1 MSKHT
6 VLFEL
11 GCEELPPKSL
21 KKLRDALQ
29 AETVKGLKDAGLAFD
44 SIEAYA
50 APRRLALKILNV
62 DGAQADTQKRFD
74 GPAKQAAFDA
84 EGNPTKALEGFMRGQ
99 GITVDQ
105 VTTFQAGKVEKVC
118 YLKDVKGQSLD
129 VLLPQILQA
138 ALDNLPIAK
147 RMRSAASRTEF
158 VRPVKWVVLLKDN
171 DVIDATIQD
180 HKAGNVTFGHRFHA
194 PEAITLTHADEYL
207 SKLKAAYVVA
217 SFEERQAIIDGQV
230 KALADEVN
238 AIAIVPADLR
248 DEVTAL
254 VEWPVALRASFEE
267 RFLAVPQEA
276 LITTMQDNQKYFCL
290 VNSDNKLQPYFIT
303 VSNIESKDPTQIIE
317 GNEKVV
323 RPRLSDAEF
332 FFLQD
337 QKQPLAS
344 RKEKL
349 ANMVFQAE
357 LGTLWNKSE
366 RIAKLAVALA
376 PITGANASDA
386 EKAALLAKC
395 DLTSELVGEFPELQ
409 GIAGTYYARLE
420 GENDEVAESLGEQY
434 LPKFAGDVLPK
445 TKTGTTIALA
455 DRLDTL
461 VGIFTIGQIPSGSKD
476 PFALRRS
483 AIGILRLI
491 IENELD
497 FDLKEILTIAY
508 KLVTDDISRVTGKS
522 VTTQMTSDNST
533 IQKVQDVIDFLDGRY
548 RAKYEDQGVAVDVIQ
563 AVQALSPKS
572 PLDFDKR
579 VNAVNHFRTLPEA
592 AALASANKRVANIL
606 AKEAAPTG
614 SVIEA
619 NLVEDAEKALFAEL
633 AKITP
638 VVEPLFAAKD
648 YTAALS
654 ALAAL
659 RAPVDAFFDGVMVMA
674 DDAELK
680 ANRLRMLAQLR
691 DLFTKVADISVLQ
704 H

>member
-21 KKLRDALQ
+21 KTLRDALK
-29 AETVKGLKDAGLAFD
+29 AETEKGLKDAGLNFAT
-44 SIEAYA
+44 IEAYA
-50 APRRLALKILNV
+50 APRRLALKIV
-62 DGAQADTQKRFD
+62 DVDAAQADTQKRFD
-74 GPAKQAAFDA
+74 GPAVQAAYDA
-84 EGNPTKALEGFMRGQ
+84 EGKPTKALEGFMRGQ

-105 VTTFQAGKVEKVC
+105 VSTFQAGKVEKVC

-129 VLLPQILQA
+129 QLLPQILQN

-158 VRPVKWVVLLKDN
+158 VRPVKWVVLLKD
-171 DVIDATIQD
+171 DQVVDATIQD
-180 HKAGNVTFGHRFHA
+180 HKAGNVTYGHRFHA
-194 PEAITLTHADEYL
+194 PEAITLANADAYL
-207 SKLKAAYVVA
+207 DALRKAYVIA
-217 SFEERQAIIDGQV
+217 NFEERQAIIDGQV

-238 AIAIVPADLR
+238 ATAIVPNDLR
-248 DEVTAL
+248 DEVTSL

-276 LITTMQDNQKYFCL
+276 LITSMQDNQKYFCL
-290 VNSDNKLQPYFIT
+290 VNAEGKLQPYFIT
-303 VSNIESKDPTQIIE
+303 VSNIESKDPQQIIE

-337 QKQPLAS
+337 QKKPLAS
-344 RKEKL
+344 RSEKL

-376 PITGANASDA
+376 PITGAKVEDA

-420 GENDEVAESLGEQY
+420 GENDEVAEALGEQY

-461 VGIFTIGQIPSGSKD
+461 TGIFGIGQAPTGSKD

-483 AIGILRLI
+483 AIGILRLVTENNLDVS
-491 IENELD
+491 IEALIKLALAAYGD
-497 FDLKEILTIAY
+497 VLKDHDKTLADA
-508 KLVTDDISRVTGKS
+508 VA
-522 VTTQMTSDNST
+522 
-533 IQKVQDVIDFLDGRY
+533 FLEGRY

-579 VNAVNHFRTLPEA
+579 VNAVNHFRNLPEA
-592 AALASANKRVANIL
+592 AALAAANKRVANIL
-606 AKEAAPTG
+606 AKEATPEGA
-614 SVIEA
+614 VVEA
-619 NLVEDAEKALFAEL
+619 NLVEEAEKALFAEL

-638 VVEPLFAAKD
+638 VVEPLLAAKD
-648 YTAALS
+648 YTEALS
-654 ALAAL
+654 KLAAL
-659 RAPVDAFFDGVMVMA
+659 RAPIDAFFDGVMVMA
-674 DDAELK
+674 EDAELK
-680 ANRLRMLAQLR
+680 ANRLRLLAQLR
-691 DLFTKVADISVLQ
+691 GLFTSVADISVLQ

>member
-21 KKLRDALQ
+21 KTLRDALQ
-29 AETVKGLKDAGLAFD
+29 AETVKGLKDADLAFD

-50 APRRLALKILNV
+50 APRRLALKIVNV

-84 EGNPTKALEGFMRGQ
+84 EGKPTKALEGFMRGQ

-105 VTTFQAGKVEKVC
+105 VSTFQAGKVEKVC

-129 VLLPQILQA
+129 VLLPQILQT

-171 DVIDATIQD
+171 DVVDATIQD
-180 HKAGNVTFGHRFHA
+180 HKASNVTFGHRFHA
-194 PEAITLTHADEYL
+194 PEAITLANADDYL
-207 SKLKAAYVVA
+207 PKLKAAHVVA
-217 SFEERQAIIDGQV
+217 SFEERQALIDSQV

-238 AIAIVPADLR
+238 AIAIVPSDLR

-290 VNSDNKLQPYFIT
+290 VNADNKLQPYFIT

-344 RKEKL
+344 RQEKL

-376 PITGANASDA
+376 PITGANPADA

-420 GENDEVAESLGEQY
+420 GENDEVSEALGEQY

-461 VGIFTIGQIPSGSKD
+461 TGIFGIGQAPTGSKD

-483 AIGILRLI
+483 AIGILRLVTENNLDVS
-491 IENELD
+491 IEELIKLALAAYGD
-497 FDLKEILTIAY
+497 VLKNHAKTLADA
-508 KLVTDDISRVTGKS
+508 VA
-522 VTTQMTSDNST
+522 
-533 IQKVQDVIDFLDGRY
+533 FLEGRY

-579 VNAVNHFRTLPEA
+579 VNAVNHFRDLPEA
-592 AALASANKRVANIL
+592 AALAAANKRVANIL

-614 SVIEA
+614 EIVESK
-619 NLVEDAEKALFAEL
+619 LVEDAEKALYTEIQNL
-633 AKITP
+633 LP
-638 VVEPLFAAKD
+638 VVQPLLAAKD
-648 YTAALS
+648 YTEALS
-654 ALAAL
+654 KLAAL
-659 RAPVDAFFDGVMVMA
+659 RAPIDAFFDNVMVMA
-674 DDAELK
+674 EDAELK
-680 ANRLRMLAQLR
+680 ANRLRILAQLR
-691 DLFTKVADISVLQ
+691 GLFTAVADISVLQ

>member
-21 KKLRDALQ
+21 KTLRDALQ

-50 APRRLALKILNV
+50 APRRLALKIVNV

-74 GPAKQAAFDA
+74 GPAVQAAYDA
-84 EGNPTKALEGFMRGQ
+84 EGKPTKALEGFMRGQ
-99 GITVDQ
+99 GISIDQ
-105 VTTFQAGKVEKVC
+105 VSTFQAGKVEKVC

-129 VLLPQILQA
+129 VLLPQILQT
-138 ALDNLPIAK
+138 ALDHLPVAK

-158 VRPVKWVVLLKDN
+158 VRPVKWVVLLKD
-171 DVIDATIQD
+171 DQVIDATIQD
-180 HKAGNVTFGHRFHA
+180 HTAGNVTYGHRFHA
-194 PEAITLTHADEYL
+194 PDAITLVNADAYL
-207 SKLKAAYVVA
+207 DALRAAKVVA
-217 SFEERQAIIDGQV
+217 SFEERQAIIDQQV

-248 DEVTAL
+248 DEVTSL

-290 VNSDNKLQPYFIT
+290 VNSDHKLQPYFIT
-303 VSNIESKDPTQIIE
+303 VSNIESKDPKQIIE

-344 RKEKL
+344 RSEKL
-349 ANMVFQAE
+349 ANMVFQAQ
-357 LGTLWNKSE
+357 LGTLWDKTV
-366 RIAKLAVALA
+366 RIAMLAVELTKFTSAQVA
-376 PITGANASDA
+376 DA
-386 EKAALLAKC
+386 ERAAMLSKC

-420 GENDEVAESLGEQY
+420 GENDEVAEALGEQY

-461 VGIFTIGQIPSGSKD
+461 VGIFGIGQAPTGSKD

-491 IENELD
+491 IENNLD
-497 FDLKEILTIAY
+497 VTIEALVNSALHAY
-508 KLVTDDISRVTGKS
+508 GALITDPNKTR
-522 VTTQMTSDNST
+522 SDA
-533 IQKVQDVIDFLDGRY
+533 VAFLEGRY
-548 RAKYEDQGVAVDVIQ
+548 RAKYEDQGVQVDVIQ
-563 AVQALSPKS
+563 AVQAMSPAS

-579 VNAVNHFRTLPEA
+579 VNAVNHFRNLPEA
-592 AALASANKRVANIL
+592 AALAAANKRVANIL
-606 AKEAAPTG
+606 AKEAAPEG
-614 SVIEA
+614 LVVEA
-619 NLVEDAEKALFAEL
+619 SLIEDAEKALFAEL

-674 DDAELK
+674 DDSELK
-680 ANRLRMLAQLR
+680 ANRLRLLAQLR

>member
-1 MSKHT
+1 MSQHT

-21 KKLRDALQ
+21 KNLRDALQ
-29 AETVKGLKDAGLAFD
+29 AETVKGLKDAGLAFAEV
-44 SIEAYA
+44 IAYA
-50 APRRLALKILNV
+50 APRRLALKIIDV
-62 DGAQADTQKRFD
+62 DAAQADTQKRFD
-74 GPAKQAAFDA
+74 GPAVQAAYDA
-84 EGNPTKALEGFMRGQ
+84 EGQPTKALEGFMRGQ

-105 VTTFQAGKVEKVC
+105 VSRFQAGKVEKVC

-129 VLLPQILQA
+129 VLLPQILQT

-158 VRPVKWVVLLKDN
+158 VRPVKWVVLLKD
-171 DVIDATIQD
+171 DQVIDASIQD
-180 HKAGNVTFGHRFHA
+180 HQTGNTTFGHRFHA
-194 PEAITLTHADEYL
+194 PEAITLAHANDYL
-207 SKLKAAYVVA
+207 DALRQAYVIA
-217 SFEERQAIIDGQV
+217 DFAERQTIIDGQV

-290 VNSDNKLQPYFIT
+290 INSDNKLQPYFIT
-303 VSNIESKDPTQIIE
+303 VSNIASKDPSQIIE

-332 FFLQD
+332 FYRQD

-344 RKEKL
+344 RQEKL
-349 ANMVFQAE
+349 ANMVFQAQ
-357 LGTLWNKSE
+357 LGTLWDKSQ
-366 RIAKLAVALA
+366 RIAKLAAALS
-376 PITGANASDA
+376 PVTGAQAADA

-420 GENDEVAESLGEQY
+420 GENHEVAEALGEQY
-434 LPKFAGDVLPK
+434 LPKFAGDVLPQ
-445 TKTGTTIALA
+445 TKTGTTLALA

-461 VGIFTIGQIPSGSKD
+461 VGIFGIGQAPTGSKD

-483 AIGILRLI
+483 AIGILRLV
-491 IENELD
+491 IENNL
-497 FDLKEILTIAY
+497 
-508 KLVTDDISRVTGKS
+508 DISIEQLVDFALNAYG
-522 VTTQMTSDNST
+522 
-533 IQKVQDVIDFLDGRY
+533 DVIQDHAKTRSDAVNFLEGRY

-579 VNAVNHFRTLPEA
+579 VNAVNHFRNLAEA
-592 AALASANKRVANIL
+592 AALSAANKRVANIL
-606 AKEAAPTG
+606 AKETAPQG
-614 SVIEA
+614 EVVEA
-619 NLVEDAEKALFAEL
+619 NLVEAAEKALYAEL
-633 AKITP
+633 QAIGT
-638 VVEPLFAAKD
+638 VVQPLLDSKD
-648 YTAALS
+648 YTTALS
-654 ALAAL
+654 KLAAL
-659 RAPVDAFFDGVMVMA
+659 RAPIDAFFDSVMVMA
-674 DDAELK
+674 EDPALK
-680 ANRLRMLAQLR
+680 ANRLLILAELR
-691 DLFTKVADISVLQ
+691 RLFTRIADISVLQ

>member
-11 GCEELPPKSL
+11 GCEELPPKNL
-21 KKLRDALQ
+21 KTLRDALQ
-29 AETVKGLKDAGLAFD
+29 AETVKGLKEAGLAFD

-50 APRRLALKILNV
+50 APRRLALKIVNV
-62 DGAQADTQKRFD
+62 DAAQADTQKRFD
-74 GPAKQAAFDA
+74 GPAKKAAFDA

-99 GITVDQ
+99 GITADQ

-118 YLKDVKGQSLD
+118 YLKDVKGQSLEA
-129 VLLPQILQA
+129 LLPQILQTS
-138 ALDNLPIAK
+138 LDNLPIAK

-171 DVIDATIQD
+171 DVVDATIQD

-194 PEAITLTHADEYL
+194 PEAITLTHTDEYL
-207 SKLKAAYVVA
+207 AKLKAAYVIA
-217 SFEERQAIIDGQV
+217 NFEERQSIIDGQV

-238 AIAIVPADLR
+238 AIAIVPSDLR

-290 VNSDNKLQPYFIT
+290 VNAENKLQPYFIT
-303 VSNIESKDPTQIIE
+303 VSNIESKDPAQIIE

-366 RIAKLAVALA
+366 RIASLAKYIAENKQGYQAGKLA
-376 PITGANASDA
+376 
-386 EKAALLAKC
+386 EEAALIAKS

-420 GENDEVAESLGEQY
+420 GKNPDVAEAIQEQY
-434 LPKFAGDVLPK
+434 LPRFAGDALPK
-445 TKTGTTIALA
+445 TLIGWSLALA

-461 VGIFTIGQIPSGSKD
+461 VGIFAIGQIPSGSKD

-483 AIGILRLI
+483 AIAILRLLI
-491 IENELD
+491 DQSKFDTPNNEEKNEFLLGGLIHQACLGLPKNIEYDYNELSKKVYD
-497 FDLKEILTIAY
+497 FC
-508 KLVTDDISRVTGKS
+508 IS
-522 VTTQMTSDNST
+522 
-533 IQKVQDVIDFLDGRY
+533 RY
-548 RAKYEDQGVAVDVIQ
+548 RAMYEDQGVSVDVIQ
-563 AVQALSPKS
+563 AVQTVANGS

-579 VNAVNHFRTLPEA
+579 VNAVNHFRNLPEA
-592 AALASANKRVANIL
+592 AALAAANKRVANIL
-606 AKEAAPTG
+606 AKEAEPTG
-614 SVIEA
+614 EIVESK
-619 NLVEDAEKALFAEL
+619 LVEDAEKALYEEIQKVL
-633 AKITP
+633 PI
-638 VVEPLFAAKD
+638 VQPLLAAKD
-648 YTAALS
+648 YTEALS
-654 ALAAL
+654 KLAAL
-659 RAPVDAFFDGVMVMA
+659 RTPIDAFFEGVMVMA
-674 DDAELK
+674 EDADLK
-680 ANRLRMLAQLR
+680 ANRLRILAQLR
-691 DLFTKVADISVLQ
+691 GLFTAVADISVLQ

>member
-21 KKLRDALQ
+21 KTLRDALQ

-44 SIEAYA
+44 LIEAYA
-50 APRRLALKILNV
+50 APRRLALKIINV
-62 DGAQADTQKRFD
+62 DAAQADTQKRFD
-74 GPAKQAAFDA
+74 GPAVQAAYDA
-84 EGNPTKALEGFMRGQ
+84 EGKPTKALEGFMRGQ
-99 GITVDQ
+99 GITADQ
-105 VTTFQAGKVEKVC
+105 VSTFQAGKVEKVC

-129 VLLPQILQA
+129 VLLPQILQT

-171 DVIDATIQD
+171 DVVDATIQD
-180 HKAGNVTFGHRFHA
+180 HKAGNVTYGHRFHA
-194 PEAITLTHADEYL
+194 PEAITLANADAYL
-207 SKLKAAYVVA
+207 DALRAAKVVA
-217 SFEERQAIIDGQV
+217 NFEERQAIIDQQV

-290 VNSDNKLQPYFIT
+290 VNADNKLQPYFIT

-349 ANMVFQAE
+349 ANMVFQAQ

-376 PITGANASDA
+376 PITGANPQDA

-420 GENDEVAESLGEQY
+420 GENDEVAEALGEQY
-434 LPKFAGDVLPK
+434 LPKFAGDVLPQ

-461 VGIFTIGQIPSGSKD
+461 TGIFGIGQLPTGSKD

-491 IENELD
+491 IENEIDCSLD
-497 FDLKEILTIAY
+497 DLLKPAIKQYELENRIADPVKTFRETYQFLT
-508 KLVTDDISRVTGKS
+508 
-522 VTTQMTSDNST
+522 
-533 IQKVQDVIDFLDGRY
+533 GRY
-548 RAKYEDQGVAVDVIQ
+548 RAMYEDQGISVDTILAVSELPYTPQ
-563 AVQALSPKS
+563 TF

-579 VNAVNHFRTLPEA
+579 IKAVQFFRELPEA
-592 AALASANKRVANIL
+592 AALAAANKRVANIL
-606 AKEAAPTG
+606 AKEATPEGA
-614 SVIEA
+614 VVEA
-619 NLVEDAEKALFAEL
+619 KLVEDAEKALFAEL
-633 AKITP
+633 QAITP
-638 VVEPLFAAKD
+638 VVEPLLAAKD
-648 YTAALS
+648 YTEALS
-654 ALAAL
+654 KLAAL
-659 RAPVDAFFDGVMVMA
+659 RAPIDAFFEGVMVMA

-680 ANRLRMLAQLR
+680 ANRLRLLVQLR
-691 DLFTKVADISVLQ
+691 DLFTSVADISVLQ